1 MVSFQLTAEQQQLRD
16 TVGQFA
22 REVSPQP
29 AAVRHPR
36 RHAHHGRGSAHA
48 HRPRTWSGPV

>member
-22 REVSPQP
+22 REVSPEP
-29 AAVRHPR
+29 AAGPTSP
-36 RHAHHGRGSAHA
+36 AACA
-48 HRPRTWSGPV
+48 PRPRFSACSSPANLAWAS

>member
-29 AAVRHPR
+29 AA
-36 RHAHHGRGSAHA
+36 GSTSPTARVP
-48 HRPRTWSGPV
+48 RPRFSACSSPANLVWAS